1 MKKVLALVL
10 LLAVM
15 CMPSYGAAKPDK
27 EIVILYTNDVHCGVD
42 EQIGY
47 AGVEYYKHQVEQVTP
62 YVTLVDAGDWA
73 QGATMGMIAQGRYIL
88 EIMNAMN
95 YDIAVPGNHEF
106 DYGWGMF
113 ERLAA
118 NLKCGFVCC
127 NLKDLR
133 TGEPVFKPYK
143 ILTYGDVK
151 VAFVGATTP
160 ESITKSTPS
169 YFMDDSG
176 KYIYDFDGEQTGEK
190 LVATIQKAVDDARA
204 EGVDYVILVG
214 HLGEYDNITKP
225 EWTAPFIA
233 TKTKGIDVFI
243 DGHSHEITPAL
254 HFNNAEGKDVVIT
267 QSGTKLHNIGQV
279 VIRTDGTIWTELVSD
294 VDSRDEKINT
304 LISDIKKRY
313 EDTMN
318 QPLSY
323 TSFDLRVKDDAGEW
337 VIRDAENGLCNLATD
352 AMLYSAK
359 STETGRA
366 DVGLYNAGGL
376 RSNINAGTIRFND
389 ALAVMPFNNTVVIV
403 EMSGQTLLDELEHG
417 VRMLP
422 SRNGGLLH
430 VAGMTYTVD
439 TRIPTPIKV
448 DDRNI
453 LLSIEGERRVKDAK
467 INGEPVDPEKM
478 YKVVSISYVLT
489 ALGDGHVFKGARLI
503 EPDYATASDV
513 FAGYIRTF
521 EVLPER
527 YAHGEGRMSVIK

>member
-1 MKKVLALVL
+1 MKKFLALVL
-10 LLAVM
+10 LMAVM
-15 CMPSYGAAKPDK
+15 CVPSWGKAPDK
-27 EIVILYTNDVHCGVD
+27 DIVILYTNDVHCGVD

-118 NLKCGFVCC
+118 NLKCGFICC

-204 EGVDYVILVG
+204 EGADYVIVVG
-214 HLGEYDNITKP
+214 HLGEYEEVNPVWST
-225 EWTAPFIA
+225 PFIA
-233 TKTKGIDVFI
+233 PRTKGIDVFI

-254 HFNNAEGKDVVIT
+254 HFKNAEGKDVVIT

-279 VIRTDGTIWTELVSD
+279 VIRTDGTIWTELISD
-294 VDSRDEKINT
+294 VESRDEKINT
-304 LISDIKKRY
+304 LISDIKRRY
-313 EDTMN
+313 EYTMN

-323 TSFDLRVKDDAGEW
+323 TSFDLRVKDDAGTW

-352 AMLYSAK
+352 AMLYSSE
-359 STETGRA
+359 STKTGRA
-366 DVGLYNAGGL
+366 DVALYNAGGL
-376 RSNINAGTIRFND
+376 RSNINAGTITFND
-389 ALAVMPFNNTVVIV
+389 ALAVMPFDNTVVVV

-417 VRMLP
+417 ARLLP
-422 SRNGGLLH
+422 DRNGGMLH

-439 TRIPTPIKV
+439 TRIPTPVKV

-453 LLSIEGERRVKDAK
+453 LLSIEGERRIKDAK
-467 INGEPVDPEKM
+467 INGEPVDPAKL
-478 YKVVSISYVLT
+478 YKVVSISYVLL

-503 EPDYATASDV
+503 EPDYATASDA
-513 FAGYIRTF
+513 FAAYIRTF
-521 EVLPER
+521 ERIPEK
-527 YAHGEGRMSVIK
+527 YEHGEGRMSVIK

>member
-15 CMPSYGAAKPDK
+15 CVPSYGAAKPEKD
-27 EIVILYTNDVHCGVD
+27 IVILFTNDVHCGVD

-73 QGATMGMIAQGRYIL
+73 QGATMGMISQGRYIL

-95 YDIAVPGNHEF
+95 YDVAVPGNHEF

-118 NLKCGFVCC
+118 NLKCGFISC
-127 NLKDLR
+127 NLRDLR

-143 ILTYGDVK
+143 IFTYGDVK
-151 VAFVGATTP
+151 VAFVGVCTP

-176 KYIYDFDGEQTGEK
+176 KYIYDFDGETTGQK
-190 LVATIQKAVDDARA
+190 LVASVQKAVDDARA
-204 EGVDYVILVG
+204 EGADYVILVG
-214 HLGEYDNITKP
+214 HLGEYEDVT
-225 EWTAPFIA
+225 EVWSVPFIIPR
-233 TKTKGIDVFI
+233 TKGIDAVI

-254 HFNNAEGKDVVIT
+254 HLQDAEGKDVIVT
-267 QSGTKLHNIGQV
+267 QSGTKIHNIGQL
-279 VIRTDGTIWTELVSD
+279 VIKTDGKIWTELISD
-294 VDSRDEKINT
+294 VDGRDEKIT
-304 LISDIKKRY
+304 ELITDIKKRY

-318 QPLSY
+318 RVLSY

-337 VIRDAENGLCNLATD
+337 VIRNAENGLCNLAVD

-359 STETGRA
+359 STKTGKA
-366 DVGLYNAGGL
+366 DIGMYNAGGL
-376 RSNINAGTIRFND
+376 RSNINAGVIKFSD
-389 ALAVMPFNNTVVIV
+389 ALSVMPFNNTMVIV
-403 EMSGQTLLDELEHG
+403 EVSGQTLLDELEHG
-417 VRMLP
+417 VRLMP
-422 SRNGGLLH
+422 GRNGGLMH

-439 TRIPTPIKV
+439 ATIPTPVKV

-453 LLSIEGERRVKDAK
+453 LLSIEGKRRVKDVK
-467 INGEPVDPEKM
+467 VNGEPLDPEKL
-478 YKVVSISYVLT
+478 YKVVGTSYALT
-489 ALGDGHVFKGARLI
+489 GLGDGHVFKGAKLI
-503 EPDYATASDV
+503 EPDYAVASDA
-513 FAGYIRTF
+513 FAAYIKTF
-521 EVLPER
+521 EKIPAR
-527 YAHGEGRMSVIK
+527 YEHGEGRMTVIK